1 MISEADLI
9 VDTSSENY
17 EIAKEAIRRVY
28 RAGFDYRNK
37 TVYENS
43 QLYHNHSIIASYVY
57 YCISVGLDKSI
68 DYIDYYNIIY
78 IYNNILEKEL
88 LDGNQ
93 VYLGDGIGGL
103 RIIKKKA
110 SVDMMRKILRARPNM
125 DDPFVASRGYAIS
138 LRWIRDRGM
147 FGDYMFVASKQFKRK
162 MQKVINNG
170 YYNNFKT
177 V

>member
-78 IYNNILEKEL
+78 HSIFTFNYYLYYFIISTETTLYSSLSCSRNPIQSPVLHCIDTYIITL
-88 LDGNQ
+88 L
-93 VYLGDGIGGL
+93 
-103 RIIKKKA
+103 
-110 SVDMMRKILRARPNM
+110 
-125 DDPFVASRGYAIS
+125 
-138 LRWIRDRGM
+138 
-147 FGDYMFVASKQFKRK
+147 
-162 MQKVINNG
+162 
-170 YYNNFKT
+170 
-177 V
+177 

>member
-1 MISEADLI
+1 
-9 VDTSSENY
+9 
-17 EIAKEAIRRVY
+17 
-28 RAGFDYRNK
+28 
-37 TVYENS
+37 
-43 QLYHNHSIIASYVY
+43 
-57 YCISVGLDKSI
+57 
-68 DYIDYYNIIY
+68 
-78 IYNNILEKEL
+78 
-88 LDGNQ
+88 
-93 VYLGDGIGGL
+93 
-103 RIIKKKA
+103 
-110 SVDMMRKILRARPNM
+110 MMRKILRTRPNM